1 MHRQIE
7 PSYTPSPG
15 RLYGVAP
22 DAVEGLW
29 EQVAPILVKSLKYAD
44 SKYSLES
51 IRHALIRR
59 DMQLWMY
66 VRDGIKACGVT
77 QVVKYP
83 EKKVCVFMFAV
94 GEVLSEW
101 IQFDSL
107 IEEWAR
113 DNQCDA
119 IEIYGRPGWE
129 KVLGWERIHVV
140 IRKNLHESTH

>member
-1 MHRQIE
+1 MLKQTE
-7 PSYTPSPG
+7 PSFIQSPG

-22 DAVEGLW
+22 EAVEEVW
-29 EQVAPILVKSLKYAD
+29 EQVSPILVKSLQYAD
-44 SKYSLES
+44 GKYSLES
-51 IRHALIRR
+51 IKRALLRR

-77 QVVKYP
+77 QVLKYP
-83 EKKVCVFMFAV
+83 EKKVCVVMFAA
-94 GEVLSEW
+94 GEALSEW
-101 IQFDSL
+101 INFDSL

-129 KVLGWERIHVV
+129 RVLGWERIHVV